1 MYFVYRNGTYVDVS
15 GESWHDFMEGK
26 LPQLPGDRP
35 TIDDWEQHLTTVFPE
50 VRLKKYMEMRGADG
64 GSFEA
69 ILALPALWV
78 GLLYS
83 EKSLAAAEKLVSDWT
98 QAERDGLRNDV
109 TKDGLSTKFRDGTV
123 NDIAKEMVRLAIEG
137 LKERG
142 QGEEVYMQYLT
153 DIVNKGQSN
162 AAQMSA
168 LNATEWKGDISKVYE
183 YTTFPDVLPEIK

>member
-1 MYFVYRNGTYVDVS
+1 
-15 GESWHDFMEGK
+15 
-26 LPQLPGDRP
+26 
-35 TIDDWEQHLTTVFPE
+35 
-50 VRLKKYMEMRGADG
+50 MEMRGADG

-83 EKSLAAAEKLVSDWT
+83 EKSLTAAEKLVSDWT

-109 TKDGLSTKFRDGTV
+109 TKDGLSTKFRDGTA

-153 DIVNKGQSN
+153 DIVNKGQSK

-168 LNATEWKGDISKVYE
+168 LNAKEWKGAISKVYE